1 MPIRAA
7 QETDVKSYGWSTDVN
22 IEIASFNGFTS
33 RQNNKET
40 QANLGTNTNFE
51 NIVQERQKQ
60 KVLQKQ

>member
-7 QETDVKSYGWSTDVN
+7 QETDVKSFGWSTDVN

-40 QANLGTNTNFE
+40 QVSIT
-51 NIVQERQKQ
+51 
-60 KVLQKQ
+60 